1 MITLFAVAHARTALY
16 EEDAADP
23 RRAPVYQA
31 VAPLVEIASDFLAKR
46 DAEEEAYYDPGP
58 PVYVAP
64 LVEIAS
70 DFLAKRDAEES
81 ERAFAD
87 PRAPLVE
94 IASDF
99 LAKRSISFKNLPKRH
114 LTDFS
119 FDFQIGRSI
128 WSHCRCFTQ
137 S

>member
-1 MITLFAVAHARTALY
+1 MGTSFLHKQSQSQVKKKLKMKTLLVITLFAVAHARTALY

-46 DAEEEAYYDPGP
+46 DAEE
-58 PVYVAP
+58 
-64 LVEIAS
+64 
-70 DFLAKRDAEES
+70 S

-94 IASDF
+94 IASDL
-99 LAKRSISFKNLPKRH
+99 LAKRSVEEFGPIVDALHKAEEYYN
-114 LTDFS
+114 
-119 FDFQIGRSI
+119 
-128 WSHCRCFTQ
+128 
-137 S
+137 

>member
-16 EEDAADP
+16 EEDAADQ

-31 VAPLVEIASDFLAKR
+31 
-46 DAEEEAYYDPGP
+46 
-58 PVYVAP
+58 VAP

-119 FDFQIGRSI
+119 FDFQIGRRI
-128 WSHCRCFTQ
+128 RSHCRCFTQ